1 MKYDMVL
8 FLFFET
14 YLIERLIVVNGV
26 AFPSELVER
35 IKLGS
40 RWNWVVGCGSRYI
53 FCLKKKRKKNKEKRR
68 KIFRLGKFESS
79 I

>member
-40 RWNWVVGCGSRYI
+40 RWNWVVDCGSRYI
-53 FCLKKKRKKNKEKRR
+53 FCLKKKKRKIKKRKEKY
-68 KIFRLGKFESS
+68 SD
-79 I
+79 

>member
-40 RWNWVVGCGSRYI
+40 RWNWVVGCGSRY
-53 FCLKKKRKKNKEKRR
+53 FLLEKKKKRKIKKRKEKY
-68 KIFRLGKFESS
+68 SD
-79 I
+79 